1 MTGGGPLGAPLAA
14 IEASGLGRA
23 MREWLWL
30 YPSVEIVHITGIG
43 LLFGSIAVLDLRL
56 LGLSRSI
63 PVKSLARHVLPWT
76 AASFL
81 LIVPSGL
88 MMFTAHASDFISS
101 PVFVVKMCL
110 ILAAGV
116 NAALFHTIT
125 FPSVGVWDAEEM
137 RNLPPPPSARLAAAA
152 SLLIWISVIAC
163 GRLLAYF

>member
-1 MTGGGPLGAPLAA
+1 MTAGGGPLGAL
-14 IEASGLGRA
+14 EASGLGRA

-30 YPSVEIVHITGIG
+30 YPSVEIVHIVGIG

-56 LGLSRSI
+56 LGFSRSI
-63 PVKSLARHVLPWT
+63 SVKRLAGHILPWT

-101 PVFVVKMCL
+101 PVFVTKMCL
-110 ILAAGV
+110 IMAAGI
-116 NAALFHTIT
+116 NAALFHAVT
-125 FPSVGVWDAEEM
+125 FPSVGVWDSDEM
-137 RNLPPPPSARLAAAA
+137 RKLPPPPSVRIAAAA
-152 SLLIWISVIAC
+152 SLLIWIGVIAC